1 MVTRYELISPQVVKL
16 FFSEN
21 ATFFNDKSKAVMWT
35 KRSKVLVYGLFHKNL
50 PILAVF
56 NLWIA
61 RSISNKLLWAPR
73 KANVLFKCRHLS
85 HESARC
91 QNDNCQ
97 NCRRSF
103 AFHNVLILYT
113 FTGVTGPPSSWW
125 LWLFQIS
132 TVANF
137 EAEASLWS
145 FEAFWPGDKHDEKI
159 SNCSSTPKLVQ
170 TLDSVVSLTIL
181 PHSHDR
187 TPNLMVFSEISFW
200 NEMSLYSIK
209 TEMFTV
215 AES

>member
-1 MVTRYELISPQVVKL
+1 MVTRYELIGQQVVKL
-16 FFSEN
+16 FLSEN
-21 ATFFNDKSKAVMWT
+21 VTFFNDKSKALMWT
-35 KRSKVLVYGLFHKNL
+35 KWSKVLVYVLFYKNL

-56 NLWIA
+56 KLWIT
-61 RSISNKLLWAPR
+61 RSVRNKLLWAPR
-73 KANVLFKCRHLS
+73 YANVLLECRHLS

-91 QNDNCQ
+91 QNG

-103 AFHNVLILYT
+103 PFHDVLILYT
-113 FTGVTGPPSSWW
+113 FTGVTGPRSSCW

-132 TVANF
+132 TMANF
-137 EAEASLWS
+137 EAEASLRS
-145 FEAFWPGDKHDEKI
+145 FEALWPGDKHDEKI

-170 TLDSVVSLTIL
+170 TRDSIVSFTIL
-181 PHSHDR
+181 PHSHGR

-200 NEMSLYSIK
+200 NKMFLYSIK